1 MKKLFLI
8 LLLLPLFCSS
18 QVLFDK
24 PMSECY
30 VNKETNEFSSF
41 ITLKGSKIYVD
52 DDFLVIDIITDIKK
66 YKIIDKKEIEDLVV
80 FKLLKDDKKY
90 VFVCDI
96 SSSSENQWMFLYLES
111 NKKERISYTNAF

>member
-1 MKKLFLI
+1 MKKLILI

-41 ITLKGSKIYVD
+41 VTLKGSKIYVD
-52 DDFLVIDIITDIKK
+52 ADLLVIDIITDVRK
-66 YKIIDKKEIEDLVV
+66 YKIIEKKEIEDLVV

-96 SSSSENQWMFLYLES
+96 SSSSANQWMFLYLES